1 LVNEEYLNT
10 LVANLLKDDI
20 ETASFS
26 LEILSQI
33 ISISYEFCEKSIERI
48 LLSLKDMITAYPVL
62 PERLALSIPS
72 FLRVLAIFSKKLGK
86 MSSEK
91 IVFLLVFIIEH
102 SEFSLQNSVICLSIL
117 LQNSD
122 FNIENF
128 LDFRGLEVLLSKKS
142 ISKSD
147 ILILLDSLTTGSK
160 FLVLR
165 ILEFE
170 ILDFLLVL

>member
-1 LVNEEYLNT
+1 
-10 LVANLLKDDI
+10 
-20 ETASFS
+20 
-26 LEILSQI
+26 
-33 ISISYEFCEKSIERI
+33 
-48 LLSLKDMITAYPVL
+48 MITAYPVL